1 LTKCPDCLEGKI
13 ESIPVD
19 QNEGHTFLWYN
30 GSSYYIFKLEY
41 PRGIVKLMG

>member
-19 QNEGHTFLWYN
+19 QNEWHTFL
-30 GSSYYIFKLEY
+30 
-41 PRGIVKLMG
+41 